1 MKVLEVLEM
10 IAGSVPDF
18 VPDSRVDNVAAAGVR
33 MALRAVI
40 TLIKRRGFDEA
51 VAILK
56 RLADTDASSINL
68 DEIVAEVKADL
79 SAEG

>member
-1 MKVLEVLEM
+1 MKVLQVLEM
-10 IAGSVPDF
+10 LAGNVPDF
-18 VPDSRVDNVAAAGVR
+18 VPDSRVDDIAAAGVR

-56 RLADTDASSINL
+56 RLADTDASSIDL

-79 SAEG
+79 SVEG

>member
-1 MKVLEVLEM
+1 MGVLNVLEM
-10 IAGSVPDF
+10 IAGNVPDF
-18 VPDSRVDNVAAAGVR
+18 VPDNRVDNIAAAGVR